1 MTAAL
6 SAAWSFAPARAVEP
20 APREPFALFPL
31 ALDGWEGAPALLTP
45 NMERTL
51 GADDYVSAFF
61 RKPGEAEGVDLFVSY
76 YASQTQGEAIH
87 SPEVCLPGAGW
98 EVAQIGP
105 REVSLPG
112 TAWGDFTLNRAVIQ
126 KGLEK
131 QLVYYWFE
139 GRGRHMT
146 NDFAAKFHTVAD
158 SMTRGRTDG
167 GLVRLITPIGE
178 GGEAGGRR
186 PPQGFLEAGVDR
198 LPGFIPE

>member
-1 MTAAL
+1 M
-6 SAAWSFAPARAVEP
+6 
-20 APREPFALFPL
+20 
-31 ALDGWEGAPALLTP
+31 
-45 NMERTL
+45 
-51 GADDYVSAFF
+51 
-61 RKPGEAEGVDLFVSY
+61 AE
-76 YASQTQGEAIH
+76 
-87 SPEVCLPGAGW
+87 
-98 EVAQIGP
+98 IGP
-105 REVSLPG
+105 RQISLPG

-178 GGEAGGRR
+178 GGEAEADARLSR
-186 PPQGFLEAGVDR
+186 FLEAGVDR
-198 LPGFIPE
+198 LPQFIPE